1 MNSHRVPFL
10 YFLLGSACGFLL
22 NAALDEHSSAAG
34 VKLIFVAGIIFIS
47 LFWKKIEASLHQS
60 VLAQWNVIRTKGKW
74 FFIIMRFG
82 VLRSLIFM
90 TLFIGPFLALFGIRP
105 GNFMYIAF
113 VIIVIE
119 LVMLYLGYEEWNSCE
134 QEYEII
140 CLRNAAT
147 IEKIST
153 AIKN

>member
-1 MNSHRVPFL
+1 MYTKYFSYL

-22 NAALDEHSSAAG
+22 SAALDEHSSAVG

-47 LFWKKIEASLHQS
+47 LFWKKIEASFHHSALER
-60 VLAQWNVIRTKGKW
+60 WNVIRTQGKW

-82 VLRSLIFM
+82 ILRALIFT
-90 TLFIGPFLALFGIRP
+90 TLFIGPFQVSYGIRS

-119 LVMLYLGYEEWNSCE
+119 LMMLYLGYEEWKSCE
-134 QEYEII
+134 QEYEIT